1 MPAPA
6 DEGHVTIFAR
16 PTAPSRRGAPSLVA
30 VCTAAARRLILA
42 ACLFALPAAFM
53 LSATSAQAVV
63 AKVGP
68 IAVGLQPRVQEHY
81 QFRGLALEENPFTN
95 YLVGA
100 EPAEYANP
108 SGNPVLHSSNTWAIY
123 WDGAKNNFY
132 HGDWM
137 SLIDGYFAGAAQ
149 SSGSLASIF
158 SVDAQYTDKSNQPAS
173 YKQSFRGSAEDTSS
187 YPASECTDPAPLP
200 TEELESKR
208 VPPTTCLTSE
218 QVAKHLEGYIK
229 EHNLPTGLGNIYYL
243 FTPPGVTV
251 CLDGGGATGH
261 CSDYAGT
268 DESYA
273 NSFCSYHADINPSG
287 LSTGSSSTIVYG
299 VIPWTAGT
307 FKDPDFPSA
316 QTAGWECQDGSYNP
330 ASKPSEQIEKERVLS
345 AKEEEE
351 YKAKNAKEKAE
362 ENEAHILEGPHEQ
375 EPNQQTCPTSDGGC
389 DYGLA
394 DLIINQVSLEQQ
406 NIVTDPLLNGWKD
419 PDGYENTDE
428 CRFQFS
434 PILGGSASAN
444 SETDAGSLYNQT
456 LGGTD
461 YYLNSAFNFAG
472 ELLNYPGVP
481 CLMGTSLDPKF
492 TAPSPVNTD
501 EVVAFN
507 GTESDIALN
516 AGIAYSPSGTP
527 EANYATYTWNFGD
540 GTPTVTGYA
549 PGSPPCEAPWLTP
562 CAGSVFHSYEYG
574 GAYEVTLTV
583 RDVAGDTTD
592 VSHIINV
599 SGPPRP
605 GASGNAGNTGGAG
618 GPGAG
623 AGAHGGLLAP
633 IAAEL
638 IVPQSLRTALRKGLV
653 VSYSVNEQVAG
664 HFEVLLSRALARK
677 LHISGPL
684 ATGLAKSSPPQI
696 VIAKAILVT
705 TKGGHSALHIQFS
718 KQTAARLAHVHK
730 IPLMVRLVVRNAG
743 ASTTTVLTSAT
754 LTA

>member
-1 MPAPA
+1 M
-6 DEGHVTIFAR
+6 TIFAR
-16 PTAPSRRGAPSLVA
+16 LTASRRGAPSLVA
-30 VCTAAARRLILA
+30 VCSAAARRLILA
-42 ACLFALPAAFM
+42 VCLLALPVAFM
-53 LSATSAQAVV
+53 LSAPAAQAVIT
-63 AKVGP
+63 KVGP
-68 IAVGLQPRVQEHY
+68 ISVGLQPRVQEHY

-100 EPAEYANP
+100 EPAEYANAA
-108 SGNPVLHSSNTWAIY
+108 GNPVLHSTNTWAIY

-137 SLIDGYFAGAAQ
+137 SLIDGYLQGAAQ
-149 SSGSLASIF
+149 SSGSLGSIF
-158 SVDAQYTDKSNQPAS
+158 SVDAQYTDKSNVPAS
-173 YKQSFRGSAEDTSS
+173 YKQIFRGGAEDTSS
-187 YPASECTDPAPLP
+187 YPSSECTDPAPLAKVV
-200 TEELESKR
+200 LESKR

-229 EHNLPTGLGNIYYL
+229 EHNLPTGLGNVYYL
-243 FTPPGVTV
+243 LTPPGVTV

-268 DESYA
+268 AESYE

-299 VIPWTAGT
+299 VIPWSAGS
-307 FKDPDFPSA
+307 FKDPDFPEVD
-316 QTAGWECQDGSYNP
+316 QTAGWQCQDGSYDP
-330 ASKPSEQIEKERVLS
+330 ASKPSEQIEKEKTLS
-345 AKEEEE
+345 KKEKEEYE
-351 YKAKNAKEKAE
+351 AKNEKEKAE
-362 ENEAHILEGPHEQ
+362 ANEARLLEGPHEQ
-375 EPNQQTCPTSDGGC
+375 EPNQQPCPTSDGGC

-406 NIVTDPLLNGWKD
+406 NIVTDPLLNGWQD
-419 PDGYENTDE
+419 PHGYENTDE
-428 CRFQFS
+428 CRFQFA
-434 PILGGSASAN
+434 PTLGGSAAAN
-444 SETDAGSLYNQT
+444 PETDAGSLYDQT

-461 YYLNSAFNFAG
+461 YYLNTAFNLAG
-472 ELLNYPGVP
+472 KLLNYPGVP
-481 CLMGTSLDPKF
+481 CLVGTSLDPKF
-492 TAPSPVNTD
+492 TAPSSVNTG
-501 EVVAFN
+501 EVVSFN
-507 GTESDIALN
+507 GMESDISLN
-516 AGIAYSPSGTP
+516 AGIAYSPSGAP

-540 GTPTVTGYA
+540 GSPTVTGYA
-549 PGSPPCEAPWLTP
+549 PGSPPCESPWLSP

-583 RDVAGDTTD
+583 RDVAGNTTD
-592 VSHIINV
+592 VSHTVIV

-605 GASGNAGNTGGAG
+605 GTTGNTGNTSGAG
-618 GPGAG
+618 GPG

-633 IAAEL
+633 IAAAL
-638 IVPQSLRTALRKGLV
+638 IVRQSLRTALRKGLV

-664 HFEVLLSRALARK
+664 RFEVLLSRTLARK
-677 LHISGPL
+677 LHISGAL
-684 ATGLAKSSPPQI
+684 ATGLPKSSPPQL

-730 IPLMVRLVVRNAG
+730 IPLMVRLVVRNAA
-743 ASTTTVLTSAT
+743 ASTTSVLTAAT

>member
-1 MPAPA
+1 M
-6 DEGHVTIFAR
+6 TIFAR
-16 PTAPSRRGAPSLVA
+16 LTAPSRRGAPSLVA
-30 VCTAAARRLILA
+30 VCSAAARRLILA
-42 ACLFALPAAFM
+42 VCVFALPAAFM
-53 LSATSAQAVV
+53 LSAPAAQAVV
-63 AKVGP
+63 TKVGP
-68 IAVGLQPRVQEHY
+68 ISVGLQPRVQEHY

-100 EPAEYANP
+100 EPAEYSNS
-108 SGNPVLHSSNTWAIY
+108 SGNPVLHSTNTWAIY

-137 SLIDGYFAGAAQ
+137 SLIDGYFASAAQ
-149 SSGSLASIF
+149 ASGSLASIF

-173 YKQSFRGSAEDTSS
+173 YKQIFRGSAEDTSS

-200 TEELESKR
+200 NKELESGR
-208 VPPTTCLTSE
+208 VAPTTCLTSE
-218 QVAKHLEGYIK
+218 QVAKHLEGYVK

-251 CLDGGGATGH
+251 CLDGGAATGH
-261 CSDYAGT
+261 CSDYAAT
-268 DESYA
+268 AESYE

-299 VIPWTAGT
+299 VIPWSAGT
-307 FKDPDFPSA
+307 FKDPDFTT

-345 AKEEEE
+345 PKEEEE
-351 YKAKNAKEKAE
+351 LKAKNAKEKAE
-362 ENEAHILEGPHEQ
+362 ENEAKVLEGPHEQ

-428 CRFQFS
+428 CRFQFA
-434 PILGGSASAN
+434 PILGGSASA
-444 SETDAGSLYNQT
+444 SAETDAGSLYNQQ
-456 LGGTD
+456 LAGAN

-472 ELLNYPGVP
+472 KLLNYPGVP
-481 CLMGTSLDPKF
+481 CLLGTSLDPKF
-492 TAPSPVNTD
+492 TAPSAVNTA
-501 EVVAFN
+501 EVVTFN
-507 GTESDIALN
+507 GMESDIALN

-540 GTPTVTGYA
+540 GTAPVTGYA

-583 RDVAGDTTD
+583 RDVAGNTTD
-592 VSHIINV
+592 VSHMITV
-599 SGPPRP
+599 SGPARP
-605 GASGNAGNTGGAG
+605 GASGNTGNTSGAG
-618 GPGAG
+618 GPG

-633 IAAEL
+633 IAAAL

-664 HFEVLLSRALARK
+664 RFEVLLSRALARK
-677 LHISGPL
+677 LHIGGTL
-684 ATGLAKSSPPQI
+684 ATGLSKSSPPQL

-718 KQTAARLAHVHK
+718 KRTAARLAHVHK
-730 IPLMVRLVVRNAG
+730 ISLMVRLVVRNAA
-743 ASTTTVLTSAT
+743 ASTTTVLTAAT